1 MKLKKYSLLLISL
14 IYFSGFSQL
23 EAGVGLASVAVSDG
37 FNAVA
42 AYAVQADVDYDLLM
56 DSNLRA
62 AVGTSFLYRD
72 GVFGV
77 APGIKGG
84 FDFINAKINVDLDGV
99 VWYGLGS
106 RIGFGRDKIHGL
118 SLSLQGAA
126 IDGIGLGWSNISY
139 SYRF

>member
-1 MKLKKYSLLLISL
+1 MKLKNYSFLFISL
-14 IYFSGFSQL
+14 IYYSGFSQL
-23 EAGVGLASVAVSDG
+23 EAGVGLASIAASDG
-37 FNAVA
+37 FSAVA

-56 DSNLRA
+56 DSNIRA